1 MISNILDRIS
11 FYSLFAVI
19 VFLPIFFLP
28 FSKIPIETSKGL
40 ILVVGLTASIIF
52 WSAARFTDG
61 KVTLPKSTILMGG
74 LGVVLVVLV
83 SAFFSSVPV
92 VSFFGIMLD
101 VGTFWFMLSAFLL
114 MLISSIILRE
124 GNRAKIV
131 LLGILFSTAI
141 LFLFQI
147 LRFTAPEF
155 FSLGVLG
162 GKTENLIG
170 SFNSLGLFAGFSL
183 ILSLFLVEFF
193 QVSKLLRWL
202 LFILSLASLVLIA
215 SVNFPLIWK
224 LVGFFALI
232 IFVYKVSISGSNEEG
247 EVKSRTFPVFS
258 FIVVMLSL
266 LFLMSGQFIGGFL
279 PNRLGISNV
288 EVRPSLSS
296 TVSVSKQILQADP
309 IFCIGPNRWNEAW
322 AKYKPE
328 VVNSTQFWDMN
339 FTNGSGL
346 IPTFMGT
353 TGGLG
358 ILAWAIFLVL
368 LLVTDIKILF
378 SNIRRRAN
386 FEYVAFFIGAIYLL
400 VASFFYSV
408 GSAVF
413 LLSFAFIGAFIGLSS
428 KAGKKEISFSF
439 LKDPRKSFFY
449 ILFLVIIMILSA
461 GLSFKYIERFAS
473 VSYFAKTF
481 TAPDF
486 LKAEENI
493 DKAILLHPNDLY
505 FRTSAKVFLS
515 KLNFLINKGTPL
527 APEESE
533 GLQAGFNKALN
544 SVTQAIEYNKEN
556 YLNFNSL
563 GVLYSTV
570 ATLGETEAHNR
581 AIEAYMS
588 ASLLSPG
595 NPGLKLTIARSYMLL
610 EKNDEARN
618 FALEAITL
626 KQNYIEA
633 LITLSQIERVSGN
646 NSEALS
652 YAEQALALSPTN
664 NELIQYVDSLRG
676 TRTPAPAPIPVED
689 NAEENNTEN

>member
-247 EVKSRTFPVFS
+247 EVKSR
-258 FIVVMLSL
+258 
-266 LFLMSGQFIGGFL
+266 
-279 PNRLGISNV
+279 R
-288 EVRPSLSS
+288 
-296 TVSVSKQILQADP
+296 
-309 IFCIGPNRWNEAW
+309 
-322 AKYKPE
+322 
-328 VVNSTQFWDMN
+328 
-339 FTNGSGL
+339 
-346 IPTFMGT
+346 
-353 TGGLG
+353 
-358 ILAWAIFLVL
+358 
-368 LLVTDIKILF
+368 
-378 SNIRRRAN
+378 
-386 FEYVAFFIGAIYLL
+386 
-400 VASFFYSV
+400 
-408 GSAVF
+408 
-413 LLSFAFIGAFIGLSS
+413 
-428 KAGKKEISFSF
+428 
-439 LKDPRKSFFY
+439 
-449 ILFLVIIMILSA
+449 
-461 GLSFKYIERFAS
+461 
-473 VSYFAKTF
+473 
-481 TAPDF
+481 
-486 LKAEENI
+486 
-493 DKAILLHPNDLY
+493 
-505 FRTSAKVFLS
+505 
-515 KLNFLINKGTPL
+515 
-527 APEESE
+527 
-533 GLQAGFNKALN
+533 
-544 SVTQAIEYNKEN
+544 
-556 YLNFNSL
+556 
-563 GVLYSTV
+563 
-570 ATLGETEAHNR
+570 
-581 AIEAYMS
+581 
-588 ASLLSPG
+588 
-595 NPGLKLTIARSYMLL
+595 
-610 EKNDEARN
+610 
-618 FALEAITL
+618 
-626 KQNYIEA
+626 
-633 LITLSQIERVSGN
+633 
-646 NSEALS
+646 
-652 YAEQALALSPTN
+652 
-664 NELIQYVDSLRG
+664 
-676 TRTPAPAPIPVED
+676 
-689 NAEENNTEN
+689 